1 MAERAW
7 RDGSV
12 WLLTALL
19 SGLAVMLWLAH
30 PDLPALDPHVP
41 WWVLIPLF
49 ALGERLAVFIPVGR
63 DAHALSFTEIPLV
76 VAMLFATPGET
87 LIARGVG
94 TAIVFVAFRR
104 MPPIKL
110 AFNVASYAAQ
120 TLVALTVFG
129 HLVGR
134 ADALTPYGWLAVVL
148 AVMAAETVGTATIM
162 LVLTLNGQ
170 HPTTHPLVSLAIAL
184 GTALVN
190 VDLGLIAALLISRD
204 SVAALL
210 LVLLVALCFLL
221 YRGYH
226 LERQRHAR
234 LEALYEFTRAVE
246 GALQD
251 GAVVPML
258 LHETAA
264 VLRAQRADVLMVG
277 VDGSLHAVD
286 DPGLDSQTWWRPAAA
301 GQLVRYPQPRVGG
314 QHASL
319 AGTAHGDAMAAPLRG
334 DAGLIGVLVVTDRVD
349 RVSTYDRDDE
359 KLFEALAGHSAVV
372 LANDALVQRVRAEAL
387 AKEHLALHDPL
398 TGLPNR
404 VAFLDALEGRLA
416 DTGRAGVLLMDL
428 DDFREVNDTL
438 GHAAG
443 DDLLRAVAR
452 RLDGVSGESHLVAR
466 LGGDEFAVLLAGER
480 DVDATVDRLLSE
492 IRRPVPV
499 GGVDLSVDASLGIAV
514 APDDGATAPVLLRR
528 AEVAMYDAKAGALGV
543 ARYTA
548 SRDPYSARR
557 LSLVTDLA
565 RSLEEGALSLHYQPQ
580 ARPSDGQVVAC
591 EALLRWDHPV
601 WGRVPPDE
609 FVPLAERTSLMRP
622 LTQFV
627 VEQSIAEA
635 VRWQRAGLPV
645 AIAVNVSVR
654 NVLEPDFA
662 DRIARLLV
670 QAALPA
676 ELFKLEITETQLM
689 EDGPRTLGT
698 LADLVDLGIEVSI
711 DDFGIG
717 YSSLIRLRTLPVS
730 EVKVDRSFVRGLPN
744 DASDL
749 AVVRAVVDL
758 GHDLGLRVVAEGVE
772 TNAAWRTLDELG
784 CDLIQG
790 YALAR
795 PMAADDATAWLT
807 DHFASR
813 VARMRRQ
820 PDETSS
826 EETRGGSAG
835 RWLAP

>member
-1 MAERAW
+1 
-7 RDGSV
+7 
-12 WLLTALL
+12 
-19 SGLAVMLWLAH
+19 
-30 PDLPALDPHVP
+30 
-41 WWVLIPLF
+41 
-49 ALGERLAVFIPVGR
+49 
-63 DAHALSFTEIPLV
+63 
-76 VAMLFATPGET
+76 
-87 LIARGVG
+87 
-94 TAIVFVAFRR
+94 
-104 MPPIKL
+104 
-110 AFNVASYAAQ
+110 
-120 TLVALTVFG
+120 
-129 HLVGR
+129 
-134 ADALTPYGWLAVVL
+134 
-148 AVMAAETVGTATIM
+148 
-162 LVLTLNGQ
+162 
-170 HPTTHPLVSLAIAL
+170 
-184 GTALVN
+184 
-190 VDLGLIAALLISRD
+190 
-204 SVAALL
+204 
-210 LVLLVALCFLL
+210 
-221 YRGYH
+221 
-226 LERQRHAR
+226 
-234 LEALYEFTRAVE
+234 
-246 GALQD
+246 
-251 GAVVPML
+251 
-258 LHETAA
+258 
-264 VLRAQRADVLMVG
+264 
-277 VDGSLHAVD
+277 
-286 DPGLDSQTWWRPAAA
+286 
-301 GQLVRYPQPRVGG
+301 
-314 QHASL
+314 
-319 AGTAHGDAMAAPLRG
+319 
-334 DAGLIGVLVVTDRVD
+334 
-349 RVSTYDRDDE
+349 
-359 KLFEALAGHSAVV
+359 
-372 LANDALVQRVRAEAL
+372 
-387 AKEHLALHDPL
+387 
-398 TGLPNR
+398 
-404 VAFLDALEGRLA
+404 
-416 DTGRAGVLLMDL
+416 
-428 DDFREVNDTL
+428 
-438 GHAAG
+438 
-443 DDLLRAVAR
+443 
-452 RLDGVSGESHLVAR
+452 VSGESHLVAR

-480 DVDATVDRLLSE
+480 DVDATVDRLRSE

-543 ARYTA
+543 ARYTS

-565 RSLEEGALSLHYQPQ
+565 RSLEEGALSLHFQPQ

-717 YSSLIRLRTLPVS
+717 YSSLIRLRTLPVA

-820 PDETSS
+820 PDETTP